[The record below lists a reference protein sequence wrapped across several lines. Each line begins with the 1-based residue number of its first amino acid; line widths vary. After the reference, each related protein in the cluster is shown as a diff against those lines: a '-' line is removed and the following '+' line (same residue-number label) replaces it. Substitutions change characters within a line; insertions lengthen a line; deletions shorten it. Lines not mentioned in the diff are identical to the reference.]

1 MMKEKYYCGLDL
13 GNQKIKAGILKI
25 KDVHRMELVGTCE
38 KKTYGFK
45 NAFVSDLGEL
55 SECVHGVIQTVN
67 GKTGI
72 KLKELHLGVGGDLVD
87 VRRTSTVIP
96 LIDRGNK
103 VITKNDIRKVN
114 DHARL
119 LSLKME
125 EEVIH
130 DVPQHYMID
139 DGNMTRNPRGL
150 YGRKLGVH
158 SLMIVAYNNRIRNI
172 VRAINQAGY
181 DVPHVF
187 FSSYAASEAAL
198 TDEQKERGCVLVD
211 VGAKTT
217 SILMFKDKL
226 LRHMEKIGM
235 GGNDL
240 TESIA
245 HKLNLP
251 FDLADEIKKSYAS
264 VEGADRHHEE
274 EILVKRESA
283 YAPVKRREIHQAI
296 DADTQVLVEKISS
309 AIKSSEFSGQMG
321 QGIIVVGAGALLA
334 GFIERL
340 GQATDLPVRLGT
352 IHVVS
357 VKGLGSAAVFA
368 AAAGLAQSGFKKSF
382 GYTISSDGHVPWMQ
396 GIAGRVRELYQEY
409 F

>member
-1 MMKEKYYCGLDL
+1 MIREKYYCGLDL
-13 GNQKIKAGILKI
+13 GNQKIKVGILKV
-25 KDVHRMELVGTCE
+25 KDIQHMELVGVCE

-55 SECVHGVIQTVN
+55 SECVHGAIQTLS
-67 GKTGI
+67 GKTGV
-72 KLKELHLGVGGDLVD
+72 KLKELQLGVGGDLVG
-87 VRRTSTVIP
+87 VRQTSTVIP

-103 VITKNDIRKVN
+103 IITKNDIRKVN
-114 DHARL
+114 EHARL

-125 EEVIH
+125 EEVMH
-130 DVPQHYMID
+130 DVPQQYVID
-139 DGNMTRNPRGL
+139 DSNTAMNPRGL
-150 YGRKLGVH
+150 YGRKLGVQ
-158 SLMIVAYNNRIRNI
+158 SLMIIAYNNRIRNI

-198 TDEQKERGCVLVD
+198 TEEQKDRGCVLVD

-226 LRHMEKIGM
+226 LRHMEKVGM
-235 GGNDL
+235 GGDDL
-240 TESIA
+240 TQSIA
-245 HKLNLP
+245 HKLNLA

-264 VEGADRHHEE
+264 VEGADRYHEE

-283 YAPVKRREIHQAI
+283 YAPLKRREIHHAI
-296 DADTQVLVEKISS
+296 AADTQALVEKIAS
-309 AIKSSEFSGQMG
+309 AIEASHLAEHMG
-321 QGIIVVGAGALLA
+321 QGIVVVGAGALLA

-340 GQATDLPVRLGT
+340 GQTIALPVRLGT
-352 IHVVS
+352 VHVAS
-357 VKGLGSAAVFA
+357 QKGLGNAALFA
-368 AAAGLAQSGFKKSF
+368 AAVGLAQGGFKKSF
-382 GYTISSDGHVPWMQ
+382 GYTIASDEQTNWMQ
-396 GIAGRVRELYQEY
+396 GVANRVRELYQEY

>member
-1 MMKEKYYCGLDL
+1 MIREKYYCGFDL
-13 GNQKIKAGILKI
+13 GSRKVKTGILKI
-25 KDVHRMELVGTCE
+25 KDIHQMELVGVCE

-55 SECVHGVIQTVN
+55 SECVHGVLQTLS
-67 GKTGI
+67 GTTGI
-72 KLKELHLGVGGDLVD
+72 KLKELHLGVGGDLVE
-87 VRRTSTVIP
+87 VRQTSTVIP

-103 VITKNDIRKVN
+103 IITKNDIRKVN
-114 DHARL
+114 EHARL

-125 EEVIH
+125 EEVMH

-139 DGNMTRNPRGL
+139 DGNMAMNPRGL

-158 SLMIVAYNNRIRNI
+158 SLMIIAYNNRIRNI
-172 VRAINQAGY
+172 VRAINQVGY

-187 FSSYAASEAAL
+187 FSSYAASEAAV

-217 SILMFKDKL
+217 SVLMFKDKF

-245 HKLNLP
+245 RKLNLS

-264 VEGADRHHEE
+264 VEGADRYHEE

-283 YAPVKRREIHQAI
+283 YAPVKRREIHHAI
-296 DADTQVLVEKISS
+296 AADTHVLVEKISS
-309 AIKSSEFSGQMG
+309 AIKASRFSGQME

-340 GQATDLPVRLGT
+340 GQTTALPVRLGT
-352 IHVVS
+352 VHVVS
-357 VKGLGSAAVFA
+357 WKESGSAASFA
-368 AAAGLAQSGFKKSF
+368 AAVGLAKGGFKKSF
-382 GYTISSDGHVPWMQ
+382 GYTISSDGHVHWMR
-396 GIAGRVRELYQEY
+396 GVAGRVRELYQEY